1 MKLQRDWG
9 ILKYAEFRT
18 MCKYPAGNRATP
30 FSFPV
35 KLPGPDPGKKS
46 WEIILCI
53 TSATFR
59 AAFRQ
64 RWVHLYWDEKRVKQ
78 RWKTGNLRHPFS
90 HIWEQVCVHGICC
103 VFWYRPIFSLYLL
116 MGLRNQG
123 TCHWSHHLRVIISK
137 TLIVPCRDWNHTG
150 VKGPETAK
158 GTRDSCGHQEGFLAV
173 QRGHCVPWH
182 NPGSTAKNCTGLTR
196 LNSRRQLSGASWEG
210 CYIMSFQ
217 DKLWTSWSHSGLA
230 FLQASTNQLAGDPR
244 LTLCTYLLQTR
255 EVGRNVK
262 TWSKPFLWLSSVQG
276 CFRNAYL

>member
-1 MKLQRDWG
+1 MSCALWSWSRQVTIFLVKSKATCLLKGCERLALHERPACRVLPWALWATDCNSGELLLGKEKCRQLFAFLGMFNVCSLIWGNPMKLQRDWG

-90 HIWEQVCVHGICC
+90 HIWEQVCVHDIYR
-103 VFWYRPIFSLYLL
+103 VFWYRLSFSLYLL

-150 VKGPETAK
+150 VKGPETAVDTTK
-158 GTRDSCGHQEGFLAV
+158 AFWLFNEGIVSPGTTWALQ
-173 QRGHCVPWH
+173 PK
-182 NPGSTAKNCTGLTR
+182 TA
-196 LNSRRQLSGASWEG
+196 
-210 CYIMSFQ
+210 
-217 DKLWTSWSHSGLA
+217 
-230 FLQASTNQLAGDPR
+230 QASPA
-244 LTLCTYLLQTR
+244 
-255 EVGRNVK
+255 
-262 TWSKPFLWLSSVQG
+262 
-276 CFRNAYL
+276 